1 MKDST
6 MRTLIVTILES
17 LVDNPDGIKISE
29 VEGDSTRII
38 EVQVEKEDVGK
49 IIGKQGRTADAIRT
63 IISAA
68 SGKSKKKTSFHIID
82 NQDRNDY

>member
-1 MKDST
+1 MADS
-6 MRTLIVTILES
+6 MRNLITTILEA

-29 VEGDSTRII
+29 VEGDSTRIV
-38 EVQVEKEDVGK
+38 EVQVDREDVGK

-82 NQDRNDY
+82 NQDRDRY

>member
-1 MKDST
+1 MTDITATTAT
-6 MRTLIVTILES
+6 MRSMILGILES
-17 LVDNPDGIKISE
+17 LVDFPESIKISE

-38 EVQVEKEDVGK
+38 EVQVAKEDVGK

-63 IISAA
+63 IVSAA

-82 NQDRNDY
+82 Q

>member
-1 MKDST
+1 MNGDSPMKN
-6 MRTLIVTILES
+6 LITTILEA

-29 VEGDSTRII
+29 VEGESTRIL
-38 EVQVEKEDVGK
+38 EVQVDKEDVGK

-82 NQDRNDY
+82 TSDHY

>member
-1 MKDST
+1 MKDPT
-6 MRTLIVTILES
+6 MKNLIMTILEA
-17 LVDNPDGIKISE
+17 LVDNHDGIKISE

-38 EVQVEKEDVGK
+38 EVQVDKEDVGK

-68 SGKSKKKTSFHIID
+68 SGKSKKKTNFHIID
-82 NQDRNDY
+82 TQDRY